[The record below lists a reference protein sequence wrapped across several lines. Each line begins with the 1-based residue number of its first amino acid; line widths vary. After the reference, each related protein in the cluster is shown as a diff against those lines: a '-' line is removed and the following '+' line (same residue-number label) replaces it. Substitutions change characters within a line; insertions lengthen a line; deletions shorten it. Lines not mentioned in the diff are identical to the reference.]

1 MNNRIEIE
9 PAPNAGEAEARR
21 KLEETFLNNP
31 RELGKENKLRVLKV
45 IQILKSI
52 VEKQLKSMKD
62 KRMN

>member
-21 KLEETFLNNP
+21 KLEAVYLNNP
-31 RELGKENKLRVLKV
+31 RELGKENKLRVLKI

-52 VEKQLKSMKD
+52 VEKQLK
-62 KRMN
+62 